1 MKFRS
6 YVGEEKK
13 ENGRNNA
20 GEWKRATNKRLG
32 VTIFMEFVSKRIHR
46 AALMEAFSEYGR
58 VLDVCIAYY
67 NKKRYSRKYTFA
79 FVRFAR
85 WEDAAK
91 AVVRGNNRRMDG
103 FHVKVYFDKKYQ
115 ESCGKGMVSSCRSQ
129 QELAS
134 TIKYNS
140 KVVKGRS
147 FKDALLGI
155 TIPEETGGMPPKK
168 AYGEDPIE
176 LQIAFSPSESEW
188 LKNSFVGQ
196 VKGMYS
202 VEIVQEE
209 LKSEGFN
216 IKVCYWSGFY
226 VIIQCLE
233 EEQVQ
238 IFWDLRQSLMDSWF
252 DDIDTVDNFLAKKKL
267 KIWIN
272 IEGLPMA
279 AWHATV
285 IESIASKWGIVI
297 SIDADTLE
305 RNKFDYAQVLLGVSS
320 ITDVPKDATV
330 VLNGDKFFIRMS
342 SSEFEDNR
350 CWING
355 GSSVDSMDEE
365 DSCRFE
371 DLPREFNEVEAEVS
385 QVNGNIETDP
395 KKLCIVGSPWTMEN
409 SGGTKL
415 KDSKPQEVLE
425 TNEPKSVDHWNDV
438 PIADGSNLFVPS
450 SGFTLTQSGSKVIRA
465 PQNYSSPRSTTI
477 EVNVS
482 ASEGVAV
489 KEDELEIEATKCL
502 EVCNVS
508 ELYFKASA
516 EEI

>member
-20 GEWKRATNKRLG
+20 GEWKRATNKRQG
-32 VTIFMEFVSKRIHR
+32 VTIFVEFVSKRIHR

-58 VLDVCIAYY
+58 VLDVYMAYY

-85 WEDAAK
+85 WEDAAR

-115 ESCGKGMVSSCRSQ
+115 ESCGKDMVSSCRSQ

-155 TIPEETGGMPPKK
+155 TIPEETGG
-168 AYGEDPIE
+168 
-176 LQIAFSPSESEW
+176 
-188 LKNSFVGQ
+188 
-196 VKGMYS
+196 
-202 VEIVQEE
+202 
-209 LKSEGFN
+209 
-216 IKVCYWSGFY
+216 
-226 VIIQCLE
+226 
-233 EEQVQ
+233 
-238 IFWDLRQSLMDSWF
+238 
-252 DDIDTVDNFLAKKKL
+252 
-267 KIWIN
+267 
-272 IEGLPMA
+272 LPMA
-279 AWHATV
+279 VWHATV
-285 IESIASKWGIVI
+285 IESIASKWGRVI

-305 RNKFDYAQVLLGVSS
+305 RNKFDYARVLLGVSS

-342 SSEFEDNR
+342 SSKFEDNR

-365 DSCRFE
+365 DRCRFE

-385 QVNGNIETDP
+385 LVNGNIETDP
-395 KKLCIVGSPWTMEN
+395 KKLCTVGSPWTMEN

-425 TNEPKSVDHWNDV
+425 TNEPKAVDHWNDV
-438 PIADGSNLFVPS
+438 PIVDGSDLSVPS
-450 SGFTLTQSGSKVIRA
+450 SGFSESMGPVVDNETGLFTIKPRVLKNTQMISPCLLRPKEVKTKSQKALSYIALTQSGSKVIRA
-465 PQNYSSPRSTTI
+465 LQNYSSPKSTTI
-477 EVNVS
+477 KVNASV
-482 ASEGVAV
+482 SEGVAV
-489 KEDELEIEATKCL
+489 KEDELEIEAAKCL

-508 ELYFKASA
+508 ELYFKATN
-516 EEI
+516 EEVRRRFKIMGKRDRSHR